1 MTVVSAPSASP
12 SPLLLISMPMHT
24 RSLIALLL
32 AVPAAA
38 AAQQHTYD
46 GRAGQ
51 LAVEPP
57 RLTDHVTIDGVLAE
71 PQWSQAALLT
81 GFSQY
86 RPVDGRPAEDST
98 EILVWYAPNAIYF
111 GIRAYEPHGTVRA
124 TLADRDKIDNDDYVQ
139 LILDTFDDRR
149 RAFVIGVNPLG
160 IQADGIRSEGGGN
173 YAGGRGAGGNFDN
186 VDMNPD
192 FLYDSKGRVT
202 DWGYEVEIRLPFKSI
217 SYQAVDSQRWGIN
230 AIRKV
235 QHSGY
240 EDTWT
245 PAVRANASFLTQS
258 GSLEGLTE
266 LHRGLLLEVNP
277 FTTGRLDGA
286 PDSSGAWAYDATPE
300 VGFNV
305 SWGLTTTLALDGTV
319 NPDFS
324 QVEAD
329 AAQVTVNERFA
340 VFYPEKRPFFL
351 EGIEQFNTPNSLI
364 YTRQIVQPVAGL
376 KLTGKVSSTNIA
388 LLSAVDDKS
397 VSPSGTDN
405 PIVNALRV
413 RRDLGRHST
422 VGLAYTDRIVGGDF
436 NRVASLDT
444 RLVFARLYYFEA
456 QVAGSW
462 TRDSGVTQTAPL
474 WEMTW
479 DRTGRNWGFHYVL
492 QGIDPDFHTDVGYVQ
507 RTGIV
512 SGQIMNRITTYGSP
526 GATIEQWETFYSL
539 GGIWNYDDFWHV
551 PAPLEASANARSSL
565 TLRGGW
571 ELGLT
576 PEWSSV
582 AFDPAFYSGYAINT
596 GADTIPFAVPPRENG
611 LWDVSLSAQTP
622 QRAFAA
628 SGSVTLGRTAAFFE
642 PAPARELGASASV
655 DWRPTD
661 KIRVDAQYSYLAL
674 NRMRDGTR
682 LSTAHIPR
690 LKIEYQLSRPIFFRF
705 VGQYTSQKQDA
716 LRDPATDLPILIQ
729 DADGVYQPAAA
740 EVQNDFRVDWL
751 FSFHPNPGTVFYAG
765 YGSSLTE
772 GRAFSFSDLHR
783 VSDGFFLKLSYLFRT

>member
-1 MTVVSAPSASP
+1 
-12 SPLLLISMPMHT
+12 MHKP
-24 RSLIALLL
+24 ALMIVLL
-32 AVPAAA
+32 AAPLSL
-38 AAQQHTYD
+38 AAQQTYV

-51 LAVEPP
+51 LAAEPP
-57 RLTDHVTIDGVLAE
+57 RLTDHVTIDGRLDE
-71 PQWSQAALLT
+71 PQWGQAAVLT

-86 RPVDGRPAEDST
+86 RPVDGRPAEDT
-98 EILVWYAPNAIYF
+98 TQVLVWYAPDAIYF
-111 GIRAYEPHGTVRA
+111 GIRAFEAHGAVRA
-124 TLADRDKIDNDDYVQ
+124 TLADRDKTDNDDYVQ

-160 IQADGIRSEGGGN
+160 VQADGIRSEGGGDH
-173 YAGGRGAGGNFDN
+173 AGGRGAGGNFDN

-192 FLYDSKGRVT
+192 FLYDSKGHVT

-217 SYQAVDSQRWGIN
+217 SYQSSNPQRWAIN
-230 AIRKV
+230 VIRKS

-258 GSLEGLTE
+258 GTLEGLHD
-266 LHRGLLLEVNP
+266 LHRGLLLELNP
-277 FTTGRLDGA
+277 VATGRLDGA
-286 PDSSGAWAYDATPE
+286 PDSTGAWAYDATPE

-329 AAQVTVNERFA
+329 VAQVTVNERFA

-364 YTRQIVQPVAGL
+364 YTRRVVSPVAGL
-376 KLTGKVSSTNIA
+376 KLTGKVSATNIA
-388 LLSAVDDKS
+388 LLSAVDDKLG
-397 VSPSGTDN
+397 GTDN
-405 PIVNALRV
+405 PVVNALRV
-413 RRDLGRHST
+413 RRDLGQHST
-422 VGLAYTDRIVGGDF
+422 IGVAYTDRIVGSDF
-436 NRVASLDT
+436 NRVAGLDT

-456 QVAGSW
+456 QLAGSW
-462 TRDSGVTQTAPL
+462 TRTGGVTQTAPL

-479 DRTGRNWGFHYVL
+479 DRTGRNWGFHYVV
-492 QGIDPDFHTDVGYVQ
+492 QGIDPDFRTDVGYVQ

-526 GATIEQWETFYSL
+526 GATIEQWETFYTL
-539 GGIWNYDDFWHV
+539 RGIWDYDDFWHF
-551 PAPLEASANARSSL
+551 PAPLEGTINARSSL
-565 TLRGGW
+565 KLRGGW
-571 ELGLT
+571 QLGLT

-582 AFDPAFYSGYAINT
+582 AFDSAFYAGYAIAT
-596 GADTIPFAVPPRENG
+596 GSDTLPFTVPPRENG

-622 QRAFAA
+622 QRAVAA
-628 SGSVTLGRTAAFFE
+628 SASVTLGRQAAFFE
-642 PAPARELGASASV
+642 PAPANERGASASV

-661 KIRVDAQYSYLAL
+661 KIRINAQYSYLAL
-674 NRMRDGTR
+674 NRTRDGTR

-690 LKIEYQLSRPIFFRF
+690 LKIEYQISRPIFFRF

-716 LRDPATDLPILIQ
+716 LRDPATDLPLLIL

-751 FSFHPNPGTVFYAG
+751 FSFRPNPGTVFYAG

-772 GRAFSFSDLHR
+772 DQAFRFRNLRR
-783 VSDGFFLKLSYLFRT
+783 VADGFFVKLSYLFRA

>member
-1 MTVVSAPSASP
+1 MRKP
-12 SPLLLISMPMHT
+12 
-24 RSLIALLL
+24 SLIALLL

-38 AAQQHTYD
+38 TGQQTYD

-51 LAVEPP
+51 LDVAPP
-57 RLTDHVTIDGVLAE
+57 RLTDHVTIDGVLSE
-71 PQWSQAALLT
+71 PQWRQAAVLT

-86 RPVDGRPAEDST
+86 RPVDGRPAVDT
-98 EILVWYAPNAIYF
+98 TQVLVWYAPDAIYF
-111 GIRAYEPHGTVRA
+111 GIRAFEAHGAVHA

-139 LILDTFDDRR
+139 LILDTFNDRR
-149 RAFVIGVNPLG
+149 RAFVIGVNALG
-160 IQADGIRSEGGGN
+160 VQADGIRSEGGGN
-173 YAGGRGAGGNFDN
+173 HAGGRGAGGNFDN

-192 FLYDSKGRVT
+192 FLYDAKGRVT
-202 DWGYEVEIRLPFKSI
+202 EWGYEVEVRVPFKSI
-217 SYQAVDSQRWGIN
+217 SYQSANPQRWAIN
-230 AIRKV
+230 VIRKS

-258 GSLEGLTE
+258 GILEGLTD
-266 LHRGLLLEVNP
+266 LHRGLLLELNP

-286 PDSSGAWAYDATPE
+286 PDSTGAWAYDAKPE

-329 AAQVTVNERFA
+329 VAQVTVNERFA

-364 YTRQIVQPVAGL
+364 YTRRIVSPVAGL
-376 KLTGKVSSTNIA
+376 KLTGKVSATNIA
-388 LLSAVDDKS
+388 LLSAVDDKLG
-397 VSPSGTDN
+397 GTDN
-405 PIVNALRV
+405 PVVNALRV
-413 RRDLGRHST
+413 RRDLGRSSA
-422 VGLAYTDRIVGGDF
+422 VGFAYTDRIVGSDF

-444 RLVFARLYYFEA
+444 RLVFAKLYYFEA

-462 TRDSGVTQTAPL
+462 TREAGVTQTAPL

-479 DRTGRNWGFHYVL
+479 DRTGRNWGFHYVF
-492 QGIDPDFHTDVGYVQ
+492 QGIDPDFRTDVGFVQ

-526 GATIEQWETFYSL
+526 GATIEQWETFYAF
-539 GGIWNYDDFWHV
+539 GGIWNYDDFWHF
-551 PAPLEASANARSSL
+551 PAPLEGSASARSSL
-565 TLRGGW
+565 KLRGGW

-576 PEWSSV
+576 PAWSSV
-582 AFDPAFYSGYAINT
+582 AFDSTFYRGYALDT
-596 GADTIPFAVPPRENG
+596 GTDTIPFTVPGRENG
-611 LWDVSLSAQTP
+611 LWEVELSAQTP

-628 SGSVTLGRTAAFFE
+628 SASVALGRMAAFFE
-642 PAPARELGASASV
+642 PAPARELGASASL

-661 KIRVDAQYSYLAL
+661 KIRVSGQYSYLAL
-674 NRMRDGTR
+674 NRVRDGSR

-690 LKIEYQLSRPIFFRF
+690 LKIEYQISRPIFFRF
-705 VGQYTSQKQDA
+705 VGQYASQKQDA
-716 LRDPATDLPILIQ
+716 LRDPATDLPILIR
-729 DADGVYQPAAA
+729 DGSGVYRPAAA

-751 FSFHPNPGTVFYAG
+751 FSFRPSPGTVCYAG

-783 VSDGFFLKLSYLFRT
+783 VNDGFFVKLSYLFRV

>member
-1 MTVVSAPSASP
+1 MFKP
-12 SPLLLISMPMHT
+12 
-24 RSLIALLL
+24 SLIALLL
-32 AVPAAA
+32 AVPVAAA
-38 AAQQHTYD
+38 GQQTYN

-51 LAVEPP
+51 LDVAPP
-57 RLTDHVTIDGVLAE
+57 RLTDHITIDGVLSE
-71 PQWSQAALLT
+71 PQWTQAAVLT

-86 RPVDGRPAEDST
+86 RPVDGRPAEDT
-98 EILVWYAPNAIYF
+98 TQVLVWYAPDAIYF
-111 GIRAYEPHGTVRA
+111 GIRAFEAHGAIRA

-139 LILDTFDDRR
+139 LILDTFNDRR
-149 RAFVIGVNPLG
+149 RAFVIGVNALG
-160 IQADGIRSEGGGN
+160 VQADGIRSEGGGN

-202 DWGYEVEIRLPFKSI
+202 DWGYEVEIRIPFKSI
-217 SYQAVDSQRWGIN
+217 SYQSANPQRWAIN
-230 AIRKV
+230 VIRKS

-258 GSLEGLTE
+258 GILDGLHD
-266 LHRGLLLEVNP
+266 LHRGLLLELNP

-286 PDSSGAWAYDATPE
+286 PDSTGAWAYDAKPE

-305 SWGLTTTLALDGTV
+305 SWGLTTTLALNGTV

-364 YTRQIVQPVAGL
+364 YTRRIVSPVAGL
-376 KLTGKVSSTNIA
+376 KLTGKVSGTNIA
-388 LLSAVDDKS
+388 LLSAVDDKLG
-397 VSPSGTDN
+397 GTDN

-413 RRDLGRHST
+413 RRDLGRSSA
-422 VGLAYTDRIVGGDF
+422 VGFAYTDRIVGSDF

-444 RLVFARLYYFEA
+444 RLVFAKLYYFEA

-462 TRDSGVTQTAPL
+462 TREAGVSQTAPL

-492 QGIDPDFHTDVGYVQ
+492 LGIDPDFRTDVGFVR

-512 SGQIMNRITTYGSP
+512 SAQIMNRITTYGSP
-526 GATIEQWETFYSL
+526 GATIEQWETFYSF
-539 GGIWNYDDFWHV
+539 GGIWNYDDFWHF
-551 PAPLEASANARSSL
+551 PAPLEGSASARSSL
-565 TLRGGW
+565 KLRGGW
-571 ELGLT
+571 QLGLT

-582 AFDPAFYSGYAINT
+582 AFDSTFYDAYAINT
-596 GADTIPFAVPPRENG
+596 GTDTIPFTVPPRENG

-622 QRAFAA
+622 QRALAA

-642 PAPARELGASASV
+642 PAPGRELGASASV

-661 KIRVDAQYSYLAL
+661 KIRLSAQYSYLAL
-674 NRMRDGTR
+674 NRARDGSR

-690 LKIEYQLSRPIFFRF
+690 LKLEYQISRPIFFRF
-705 VGQYTSQKQDA
+705 VGQYASQKQDA
-716 LRDPATDLPILIQ
+716 LRDPATDLPILIL
-729 DADGVYQPAAA
+729 DDSGVYQPAAA
-740 EVQNDFRVDWL
+740 KVQNDFRVDWL
-751 FSFHPNPGTVFYAG
+751 FSFRPSPGTVCYAG

-772 GRAFSFSDLHR
+772 DRAFSFSDLHR
-783 VSDGFFLKLSYLFRT
+783 VSDGFFVKLSYLFRV

>member
-1 MTVVSAPSASP
+1 MRKP
-12 SPLLLISMPMHT
+12 
-24 RSLIALLL
+24 SLIALLL

-38 AAQQHTYD
+38 TGQQTYD

-51 LAVEPP
+51 LDVAPP
-57 RLTDHVTIDGVLAE
+57 RLTDHVTIDGVLSE
-71 PQWSQAALLT
+71 PQWRQAAVLT

-86 RPVDGRPAEDST
+86 RPVDGRPAVDT
-98 EILVWYAPNAIYF
+98 TQVLVWYAPDAIYF
-111 GIRAYEPHGTVRA
+111 GIRAFEAHGAVHA

-139 LILDTFDDRR
+139 LILDTFNDRR
-149 RAFVIGVNPLG
+149 RAFVIGVNALG
-160 IQADGIRSEGGGN
+160 VQADGIRSEGGGN
-173 YAGGRGAGGNFDN
+173 HAGGRGAGGNFDN

-192 FLYDSKGRVT
+192 FLYDAKGRVT
-202 DWGYEVEIRLPFKSI
+202 EWGYEVEVRVPFKSI
-217 SYQAVDSQRWGIN
+217 SYQSANPQRWAIN
-230 AIRKV
+230 VIRKS

-258 GSLEGLTE
+258 GILEGLTD
-266 LHRGLLLEVNP
+266 LHRGLLLELNP

-286 PDSSGAWAYDATPE
+286 PDSTGAWAYDAKPE

-329 AAQVTVNERFA
+329 VAQVTVNERFA

-351 EGIEQFNTPNSLI
+351 EGIEQFNTPSSLI
-364 YTRQIVQPVAGL
+364 YTRRIVSPVAGL
-376 KLTGKVSSTNIA
+376 KLTGKVSATNIA
-388 LLSAVDDKS
+388 LLSAVDDKLG
-397 VSPSGTDN
+397 GTDN
-405 PIVNALRV
+405 PVVNALRV
-413 RRDLGRHST
+413 RRDLGRSSA
-422 VGLAYTDRIVGGDF
+422 VGFAYTDRIVGSDF

-444 RLVFARLYYFEA
+444 RLVFAKLYYFEA

-462 TRDSGVTQTAPL
+462 TREAGVTQTAPL

-479 DRTGRNWGFHYVL
+479 DRTGRNWGFHYVF
-492 QGIDPDFHTDVGYVQ
+492 QGIDPDFRTDVGFVQ

-526 GATIEQWETFYSL
+526 GATIEQWETFYAF
-539 GGIWNYDDFWHV
+539 GGIWNYDDFWHF
-551 PAPLEASANARSSL
+551 PAPLEGSASARSSL
-565 TLRGGW
+565 KLRGGW

-576 PEWSSV
+576 PAWSSV
-582 AFDPAFYSGYAINT
+582 AFDSTFYRGYALDT
-596 GADTIPFAVPPRENG
+596 GTDTIPFTVPGRENG
-611 LWDVSLSAQTP
+611 LWEVELSAQTP

-628 SGSVTLGRTAAFFE
+628 SASVALGRMAAFFE
-642 PAPARELGASASV
+642 PAPARELGASASL

-661 KIRVDAQYSYLAL
+661 KIRVSGQYSYLAL
-674 NRMRDGTR
+674 NRVRDGSR

-690 LKIEYQLSRPIFFRF
+690 LKIEYQISRPIFFRF
-705 VGQYTSQKQDA
+705 VGQYASQKQDA
-716 LRDPATDLPILIQ
+716 LRDPATDLPILIR
-729 DADGVYQPAAA
+729 DGSGVYQPAAA

-751 FSFHPNPGTVFYAG
+751 FSFRPSPGTVCYAG

-783 VSDGFFLKLSYLFRT
+783 VNDGFFVKLSYLFRV